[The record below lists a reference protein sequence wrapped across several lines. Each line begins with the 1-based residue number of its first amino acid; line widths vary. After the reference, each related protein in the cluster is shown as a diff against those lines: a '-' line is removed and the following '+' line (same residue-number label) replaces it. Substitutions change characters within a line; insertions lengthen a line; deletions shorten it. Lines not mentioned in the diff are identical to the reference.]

1 MGEKA
6 QEQVQKGNFFKPIA
20 AWFGN
25 YPIAL
30 AVIGLSIIMSIM
42 SSSFLSFNNIMNV
55 LRQISM
61 IAILAAGQFLVMV
74 AGGIDISLG
83 AVVGITGIVFSMG
96 MVNLG
101 MPPIVAGI
109 LAILVG
115 AICGLFNG
123 VQDAF
128 LGIPPMIATLG
139 TQSVARGLTYVL
151 TNAYPISGLPES
163 ISFLGRGYLF
173 SIPWPVLI
181 MVVIFLIVG
190 FVSQKTKF
198 GRFVYASGGNS
209 EAAYL
214 SGIKVKK
221 IKVLTYVIAGLLASL
236 SSIILVSR
244 LASGQPNAGLGW
256 EFEAVTAVVIGGVSL
271 AGGKGKIFGVL
282 MGAILVGL
290 LTNGMTLLNVNSY
303 YQQMVKGLVLVF
315 AVGLDVYQTRKRNK
329 A

>member
-1 MGEKA
+1 MGDRN
-6 QEQVQKGNFFKPIA
+6 QEQTQSKNFFTPVLK
-20 AWFGN
+20 WFGD
-25 YPIAL
+25 YPIAF
-30 AVIGLSIIMSIM
+30 AVIGLCVIMSIM

-55 LRQISM
+55 LRQTSM
-61 IAILAAGQFLVMV
+61 IAILAAGQFLVLV

-83 AVVGITGIVFSMG
+83 STVGLAGIIFSMG
-96 MVNLG
+96 MVNWG
-101 MPPIVAGI
+101 MPPIVAAL
-109 LAILVG
+109 LAILIGGV
-115 AICGLFNG
+115 CGFFNG
-123 VQDAF
+123 FQDAII
-128 LGIPPMIATLG
+128 GIPPMIASLG

-163 ISFLGRGYLF
+163 ISFLGRGYFF
-173 SIPWPVLI
+173 SIPWPVII
-181 MVVIFLIVG
+181 MLAVFLIIG

-221 IKVLTYVIAGLLASL
+221 VKITTYIIAGCLASL
-236 SSIILVSR
+236 SGIILVSR

-256 EFEAVTAVVIGGVSL
+256 EFEAVIAVILGGVSL

-282 MGAILVGL
+282 LGAILVGL

-303 YQQMVKGLVLVF
+303 YQQIVKGLVLVF
-315 AVGLDVYQTRKRNK
+315 AVGLDIYQTRKRNK